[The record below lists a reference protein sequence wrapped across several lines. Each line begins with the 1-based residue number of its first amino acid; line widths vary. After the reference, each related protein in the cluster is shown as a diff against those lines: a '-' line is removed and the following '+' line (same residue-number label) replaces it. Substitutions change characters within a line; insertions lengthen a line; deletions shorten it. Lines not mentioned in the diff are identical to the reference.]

1 MFNVD
6 SERLVTFKQR
16 DFSEQQY
23 QIKVT
28 EKWFQIKFE
37 VCSSGCKSKLI
48 FVVNKIKFASS
59 VISTFAWV

>member
-1 MFNVD
+1 MTNVD
-6 SERLVTFKQR
+6 SERLVTFIQS

-23 QIKVT
+23 QINIT
-28 EKWFQIKFE
+28 DKWFQIKFE
-37 VCSSGCKSKLI
+37 TCSNGPKTKTI